1 MNHSAQR
8 KMLRVVGIIMV
19 VLLPVMLSLWFAHI
33 RAVKETGIH
42 LRSFA
47 QLALDKTERVIG
59 QVDLARSAAEKYH
72 GQVCSPEHRSYMLNI
87 IRGSLYVAD
96 LIYARS
102 FYARQLFT
110 LRNRMLFRLPSI
122 KKSQPSLFITI
133 VIRHFIP
140 DIKWSICRKEI
151 MSR

>member
-59 QVDLARSAAEKYH
+59 QVDLARSAAEKY
-72 GQVCSPEHRSYMLNI
+72 QVKFVPLSIVTTCSISFAVACMLPI
-87 IRGSLYVAD
+87 
-96 LIYARS
+96 
-102 FYARQLFT
+102 
-110 LRNRMLFRLPSI
+110 
-122 KKSQPSLFITI
+122 
-133 VIRHFIP
+133 
-140 DIKWSICRKEI
+140 
-151 MSR
+151 